1 MTGIA
6 TIGKNINIKSDGA
19 MKKKIS
25 KKIMCISR
33 IFFFFWKIKLVG
45 IKKRMLFYT
54 RSETFG
60 SKNLCSPVLV

>member
-1 MTGIA
+1 MNQYPNSTYFLRNLKSMTGIA

-33 IFFFFWKIKLVG
+33 IFF
-45 IKKRMLFYT
+45 
-54 RSETFG
+54 SFG
-60 SKNLCSPVLV
+60 K

>member
-1 MTGIA
+1 MNQYPNSTYFEKLLHIDNFLRNLKSMTGIA

-33 IFFFFWKIKLVG
+33 IIF
-45 IKKRMLFYT
+45 
-54 RSETFG
+54 SFG
-60 SKNLCSPVLV
+60 K